1 MVSLSISIS
10 WLDFLP
16 GGGLRSPGH
25 WIFTQNINFVKD
37 VTGRNKKYQ
46 KYQLWPYNEF
56 IIPPSPEALP
66 LHALIISLK
75 TSGKIAKLENE
86 CTEFSNSEEFGFKLF
101 NLSFNLD
108 LKTSCALPP
117 YYSLELAP
125 ISSTS
130 HSILSRAPGSRIL
143 MICCVSR
150 AKMYFKHWKINV
162 SCSFALFFSIF
173 WFSQFRWF
181 SDRLTVN
188 FNFLAGF
195 PARGWSQIARAFEF
209 SLKMRI
215 LLRT

>member
-25 WIFTQNINFVKD
+25 SIFTQNGNFVKD

-46 KYQLWPYNEF
+46 KYQLWAYNEF
-56 IIPPSPEALP
+56 IIPPSSRALA

-75 TSGKIAKLENE
+75 PSGKIVKLQNE
-86 CTEFSNSEEFGFKLF
+86 RTEFSYNVKFRSKISNS
-101 NLSFNLD
+101 SFNFD

-117 YYSLELAP
+117 YYSLELNL

-130 HSILSRAPGSRIL
+130 HSNLFRSPGSRIL

-150 AKMYFKHWKINV
+150 AKMHI
-162 SCSFALFFSIF
+162 
-173 WFSQFRWF
+173 
-181 SDRLTVN
+181 
-188 FNFLAGF
+188 
-195 PARGWSQIARAFEF
+195 
-209 SLKMRI
+209 
-215 LLRT
+215 